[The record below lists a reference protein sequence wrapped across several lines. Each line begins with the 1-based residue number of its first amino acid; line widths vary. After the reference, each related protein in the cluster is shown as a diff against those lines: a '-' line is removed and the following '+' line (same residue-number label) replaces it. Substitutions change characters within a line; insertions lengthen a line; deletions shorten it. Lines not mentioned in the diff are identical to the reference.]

1 MPQEERFHLCAFGE
15 DEEEV
20 PLQPADCLTSVM
32 PLAEVES
39 WVLLSVKLDICV
51 SLNKYSVW
59 ILFLSV

>member
-1 MPQEERFHLCAFGE
+1 MPQEERFHLRAFGE

-51 SLNKYSVW
+51 SL
-59 ILFLSV
+59 